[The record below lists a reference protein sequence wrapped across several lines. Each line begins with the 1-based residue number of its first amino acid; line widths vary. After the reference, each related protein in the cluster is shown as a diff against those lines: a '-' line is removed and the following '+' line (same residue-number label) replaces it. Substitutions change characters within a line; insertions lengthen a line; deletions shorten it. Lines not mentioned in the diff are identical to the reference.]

1 MSETL
6 SRLKDAI
13 AAFEATQRK
22 FRRHGAQDTEPDG
35 YFQWTLVRASQGK
48 LTTVSDDADRW
59 ELYEWPRCRPGRR
72 RPGESGP
79 GSRGHRQ
86 GHAPRRKRAGARIP
100 PNLLLESFL
109 VSGLRPPNERRSE

>member
-35 YFQWTLVRASQGK
+35 YFQWTLVRASKGK
-48 LTTVSDDADRW
+48 LTTVSDDADKW
-59 ELYEWPRCRPGRR
+59 ELYEGRGAAQAAVALAKAAQVAVDIVR
-72 RPGESGP
+72 ATPLGESEQVLAYL
-79 GSRGHRQ
+79 RTYCWR
-86 GHAPRRKRAGARIP
+86 
-100 PNLLLESFL
+100 
-109 VSGLRPPNERRSE
+109 VSW